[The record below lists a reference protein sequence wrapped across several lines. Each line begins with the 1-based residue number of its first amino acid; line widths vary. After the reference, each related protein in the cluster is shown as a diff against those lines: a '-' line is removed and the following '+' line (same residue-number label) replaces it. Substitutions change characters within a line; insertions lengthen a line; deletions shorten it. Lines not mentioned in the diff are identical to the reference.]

1 MGFPTDGAKCFG
13 VFRVGSEKLLF
24 KCPPGPITT
33 VLESASENVR
43 LARRKCSKCCS
54 LQPCMQASILDLFAV
69 FRLLT
74 CTQGST
80 LMEPPPQ
87 LSQTGPEVDSRNNR

>member
-24 KCPPGPITT
+24 KRPPGPITT
-33 VLESASENVR
+33 VLEGSSEDVR
-43 LARRKCSKCCS
+43 PARRKCSKCCS
-54 LQPCMQASILDLFAV
+54 LQPCAQASIWNLFAV
-69 FRLLT
+69 SRLLT
-74 CTQGST
+74 CTQGSA

-87 LSQTGPEVDSRNNR
+87 LSQTGPEVDSRSNK